1 MATFLPNAGAVR
13 RPIQGQAVAVTGPG
27 VSNAPSD
34 AIGRMGQAVE
44 GAALDAIQTERVR
57 LDQQQRERQQLYEAA
72 EKQRELIAI
81 DKNTD
86 ALRDAHD
93 EIGNQLRA
101 GQIQPD
107 QAERAFSERAN
118 AVLGE
123 AVPTFRPQSQDLAR
137 AHIERVGLTLGNSV
151 RKLAD
156 DQTRHNITAGMQT
169 QLETLQREYRVDPAG
184 ATALAME
191 LIQTQGPQSSLAPE
205 QRAKLAQSW
214 KEQTQFTA
222 AFDAISA
229 GRDDRKALGE
239 AEKFITTLPD
249 LDPQKRAQLVDR
261 AQTYRMRL
269 DQQDELRAQRAQ
281 RAADAALKRA
291 EAEFTTFQTL
301 ADKGGVLDP
310 AYVDRVTRAT
320 AGTPYQ
326 AGVLALA
333 KQAVETGGFAAQPL
347 NVQRATLQALDSKI
361 ATEGRN
367 PALDKHREKL
377 ARVLGAAENDIKA
390 DPLNAA
396 LERGV
401 VTQLAPI
408 NLAAGVSG
416 LAQQLQARSQQAA
429 TVETWTGGAVS
440 PLTKA
445 EAEGVAGLLKSMPPD
460 QKATALGVLTSTM
473 TPRQAQALAGQLD
486 PQDKALGLALAAGAA
501 QTTFDRPVSEL
512 ILRGAEAI
520 KTKAVKLD
528 DANETGLTAQ
538 IDKELGGAITNPE
551 QAQRVREAAKL
562 IWLGKAAE
570 GQRIDPGNA
579 VRLAIGGKVVDHN
592 GGKVVIPAGME
603 AGDLSQRLASYPADA
618 LASQLTDGKVYV
630 RGQPVEAAQFLAA
643 LPGAQLRTLARG
655 KFAVVSGGAVVT
667 NANMKPVIVEVGN
680 AR

>member
-1 MATFLPNAGAVR
+1 MPSFLPNGGATR
-13 RPIQGQAVAVTGPG
+13 RPIQGQAVPVTGPG
-27 VSNAPSD
+27 ISNATNE
-34 AIGRMGQAVE
+34 AIGRMGQVIE
-44 GAALDAIQTERVR
+44 GNALDAIQTERIR

-93 EIGNQLRA
+93 EIGNKLRA
-101 GQIQPD
+101 GQIKP
-107 QAERAFSERAN
+107 AEAEKAFTERAN

-123 AVPTFRPQSQDLAR
+123 AVPTFRPQSQELAR
-137 AHIERVGLTLGNSV
+137 AHIERVGMTLGNSV

-156 DQTRHNITAGMQT
+156 DQTRHDITAGMQT
-169 QLETLQREYRVDPAG
+169 QLETLQREYRTDPQG
-184 ATALAME
+184 ATALAMQ
-191 LIQTQGPQSSLAPE
+191 LIDTQGPQSSLLPE
-205 QRAKLAQSW
+205 QRAKLAQTW

-249 LDPQKRAQLVDR
+249 LDPQKRAQLMDR
-261 AQTYRMRL
+261 AGAMRLRL

-281 RAADAALKRA
+281 REAERRLKLA

-326 AGVLALA
+326 AGVLTLA
-333 KQAVETGGFAAQPL
+333 RQAVETGGFAAQPL

-377 ARVLGAAENDIKA
+377 DRVLKASEADIAK

-401 VTQLAPI
+401 VTQLTPL
-408 NLAAGVSG
+408 NMAGGIAG
-416 LAQQLQARSQQAA
+416 LAQQLQSRSQQAS

-440 PLTKA
+440 PFTKA
-445 EAEGVAGLLKSMPPD
+445 EADGVAGLLKSMPPD
-460 QKATALGVLTSTM
+460 QKATALGVLAGTM

-501 QTTFDRPVSEL
+501 QTSFDRPVSEL

-520 KTKAVKLD
+520 KSKAVKLE
-528 DANETGLTAQ
+528 DAAETGLTASF
-538 IDKELGGAITNPE
+538 DKELGGAISNPE
-551 QAQRVREAAKL
+551 QADRVRQAAKF
-562 IWLGKAAE
+562 IWAGKAAE
-570 GQRIDPGNA
+570 GQRIDPANA
-579 VRLAIGGKVVDHN
+579 VRLALGGRVVEHN
-592 GGKVVIPAGME
+592 GGKVVVPAGMD
-603 AGDLSQRLASYPADA
+603 AGDLTQRLAKYPADV

-630 RGQPVEAAQFLAA
+630 RGQPVDAAEFLAA
-643 LPGAQLRTLARG
+643 LPGVQLRTLARG
-655 KFAVVSGGAVVT
+655 KFAVVSGGAVAT
-667 NANMKPVIVEVGN
+667 NAKLQPIVLEVGN

>member
-1 MATFLPNAGAVR
+1 MATFLPNGGAVR
-13 RPIQGQAVAVTGPG
+13 RPIQGQAVPVTGPG

-34 AIGRMGQAVE
+34 ALGRMGQVVE

-222 AFDAISA
+222 AYDAISA

-239 AEKFITTLPD
+239 AEKFIETLPD

-310 AYVDRVTRAT
+310 AYVERVTRAT

-408 NLAAGVSG
+408 SLAAGVAG

-603 AGDLSQRLASYPADA
+603 AGDLSQRLANYPADA

>member
-1 MATFLPNAGAVR
+1 MATFLPNGSAVR
-13 RPIQGQAVAVTGPG
+13 RPIQGQAVPVTGTG
-27 VSNAPSD
+27 ASNAPSD
-34 AIGRMGQAVE
+34 ALGRMGQVVE

-107 QAERAFSERAN
+107 QAERAFTERAN

-222 AFDAISA
+222 AYDAISA

-239 AEKFITTLPD
+239 AEKFIETLPD

-408 NLAAGVSG
+408 SLAAGVAG

-429 TVETWTGGAVS
+429 TVETWSGGAVS

>member
-1 MATFLPNAGAVR
+1 MATFLPNGGAVR
-13 RPIQGQAVAVTGPG
+13 RPIQGQAVPVTGPG

-34 AIGRMGQAVE
+34 ALGRMGQVVE

-123 AVPTFRPQSQDLAR
+123 AVPTFRPQSQELAR

-169 QLETLQREYRVDPAG
+169 QLETLQREYRVDPTG

-222 AFDAISA
+222 AYDAISA

-239 AEKFITTLPD
+239 AEKFIETLPD

-401 VTQLAPI
+401 VTQLTPI